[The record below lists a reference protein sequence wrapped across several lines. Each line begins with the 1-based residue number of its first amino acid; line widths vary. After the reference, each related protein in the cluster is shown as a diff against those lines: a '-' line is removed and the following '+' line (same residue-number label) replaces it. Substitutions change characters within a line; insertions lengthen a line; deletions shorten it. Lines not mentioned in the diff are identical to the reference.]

1 MNIWQTTQQATQ
13 LLFSGDSALWGIVG
27 VSFSVSLFAIALVI
41 IPSLLI
47 AFALAYGKFP
57 GRWLILSLM
66 NTLQSVP
73 TVVIGL
79 LLYMLLSR
87 AGAIRRL
94 ANALYSKSDDFRPS
108 NDLFSF
114 TYFYDACGISK

>member
-13 LLFSGDSALWGIVG
+13 LLFSGDGALWGIVG

-57 GRWLILSLM
+57 GRWLTLSLI

-79 LLYMLLSR
+79 LL
-87 AGAIRRL
+87 
-94 ANALYSKSDDFRPS
+94 
-108 NDLFSF
+108 
-114 TYFYDACGISK
+114 

>member
-87 AGAIRRL
+87 AGPL
-94 ANALYSKSDDFRPS
+94 GNWQM
-108 NDLFSF
+108 LFTQKAMILGQVLICFPLLVS
-114 TYFYDACGISK
+114 